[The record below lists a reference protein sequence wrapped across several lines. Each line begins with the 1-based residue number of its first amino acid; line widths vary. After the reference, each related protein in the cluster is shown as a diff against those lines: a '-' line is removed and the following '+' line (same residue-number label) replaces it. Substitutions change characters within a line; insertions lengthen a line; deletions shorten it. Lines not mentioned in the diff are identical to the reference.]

1 MGLSDKILCGTAAL
15 QRGES
20 GVQQLCRCV
29 TFAALPR
36 PIDHVLRI
44 KTGTGTFIMWFKIPG
59 PAVFRCMYCT
69 VQCGGGGVGLYNSSA
84 TAAAC
89 AGLAAQSAVD
99 RCCGHTLSAERVSS
113 RLLL

>member
-1 MGLSDKILCGTAAL
+1 M
-15 QRGES
+15 
-20 GVQQLCRCV
+20 

-59 PAVFRCMYCT
+59 PCSGVQVYVLYST
-69 VQCGGGGVGLYNSSA
+69 VRCGGGGAVGLYNSSA
-84 TAAAC
+84 TAAAW
-89 AGLAAQSAVD
+89 AQSAVD
-99 RCCGHTLSAERVSS
+99 RCRGHTLSAERVSS